1 MGQKLFD
8 GSMMPEYG
16 DGAPVTPA
24 EKGNIDIATNNY
36 ASYMKSI
43 GQSMHVYKDGLIH
56 AILPKINPIG
66 QDMSDQQ
73 SVRLY
78 KKTGGHL
85 GRFVSKD
92 DAYEYT
98 KWLYKKARE
107 IATYFPDE
115 DIISSSTA
123 QEEDAE
129 FAKEIKQNRRDF
141 EAEVRVGS
149 GIQAKGLGQTLR
161 RVGRSVE
168 KYDPKAIDGDNDGIV
183 QEGTPWVR
191 PALPG
196 SPAISSLRSTSKG
209 SKKASDD
216 TVEVAKAAQRV
227 IRRNEPQV
235 TKKMKDIESA
245 SGGFAKLADLDKKF
259 KTLDSFA
266 NKIERLKGNFDGDI
280 GVTAVQMNDALR
292 YTFVT
297 DGVDNYSDF
306 VKSALATLR
315 ADGSRVTTWNYWGSK
330 DPYSGVNAMIQD
342 PRGFNYEIQFHTK
355 ASLAAKKKNEPLY
368 QAFKRETNAA
378 VRKDIYD
385 RMKSNSSGLKQPP
398 NNESIGK
405 SVSRDHQVA
414 TFTPELTLLSI
425 RSTRSASNVGKS
437 KLGQSLF
444 PQQGG
449 LPLSKRE
456 QGKLE
461 RFVEDVWVPAVMA
474 AVEGRDYKSTGYDGP
489 RTAGVLAKAKGMTDD
504 LRQEILAAVVANYKP
519 MMEKGDF
526 SFLAWVPVDR
536 DGSTQWWDKKVSDTL
551 GFPEAL
557 KFPLGGHPFV
567 NDKDGNPRPNTIA
580 EMVKALERTLSGA
593 LGRKEAQQKAVLFEP
608 EPQWV
613 RAKDGTFLLDT
624 DGNKVPDIDP
634 KTGKQKVI
642 QRRKLA
648 LSLDAPAG
656 SDDDS
661 GEFGDTFG
669 TYDDNDPD
677 RANVSIDMGGSGFDQ
692 APSEQGTGG
701 GSGLGSN
708 IAGGT
713 SPEDAST
720 SGRFVQLPNLADN
733 DEAEKAYNNFFNRLK
748 ALIRDKNEEVGRKEQ
763 LDEDIFQRLNDVSPV
778 LARLLVDRTLGGLLK
793 SEYEERW
800 KGKSGVTQQVI
811 DALYPGGGGITQ
823 VNGSDP
829 FRGLDNIFGNS
840 ILSDTSKIKEWAGF
854 VAEIRNAF
862 PQAMQE
868 NNQQQVK
875 AIAALSKKF
884 NIPDAGIR
892 LLIEGIV
899 QSRGAYAP
907 RGSKPGANTTQ
918 VALSTAKELLES
930 GKGKNEVLAAMYEIL
945 KGKSPG
951 ELTTA
956 RMGTIRRDV
965 ARALGIKPYEL
976 EDGTRVLEG
985 GQLVAWLA
993 ERGVDIKSDEPFGVD
1008 RRGRLAERFSYKSI
1022 ALSYDYRDLNE
1033 EALPPDW

>member
-16 DGAPVTPA
+16 DGAPVAPA
-24 EKGNIDIATNNY
+24 EKGNIDIAANNY

-85 GRFVSKD
+85 GRFVSED

-141 EAEVRVGS
+141 EAEVRIGS

-168 KYDPKAIDGDNDGIV
+168 KYDPKAIDGDNDGTV
-183 QEGTPWVR
+183 QEGTPWAR

-209 SKKASDD
+209 SEKPSDD

-227 IRRNEPQV
+227 IRRNEPRV

-280 GVTAVQMNDALR
+280 GATAVQMNDALR

-405 SVSRDHQVA
+405 SVSRDHRVA
-414 TFTPELTLLSI
+414 TFTPESTLLSI

-461 RFVEDVWVPAVMA
+461 RFVEDTWVPAVMA
-474 AVEGRDYKSTGYDGP
+474 AVYGRKIDSMQPGYDGP
-489 RTAGVLAKAKGMTDD
+489 RGTGVLSNKVSVDTED
-504 LRQEILAAVVANYKP
+504 LRQEILAAIVANYKP
-519 MMEKGDF
+519 MLERGDF
-526 SFLAWVPVDR
+526 SFLAWVPVDK
-536 DGSTQWWDKKVSDTL
+536 DGSTQWWDKKVSDVL

-557 KFPLGGHPFV
+557 KFPLGGHPFSK
-567 NDKDGNPRPNTIA
+567 DKDGNPRPNTIQT
-580 EMVKALERTLSGA
+580 MVKALEKTVIGG
-593 LGRKEAQQKAVLFEP
+593 LGRKEGNQKVAIDDYEPVFLETFPGSFALDANGEKIPVIDPETGQQKLKKVRKFAVS
-608 EPQWV
+608 
-613 RAKDGTFLLDT
+613 
-624 DGNKVPDIDP
+624 
-634 KTGKQKVI
+634 
-642 QRRKLA
+642 
-648 LSLDAPAG
+648 LSAPSG
-656 SDDDS
+656 GDNLGDDW
-661 GEFGDTFG
+661 GDTFG
-669 TYDDNDPD
+669 TYDDNDPEKAGVSMDTGGFD
-677 RANVSIDMGGSGFDQ
+677 RAS
-692 APSEQGTGG
+692 SEESAAEGAA
-701 GSGLGSN
+701 
-708 IAGGT
+708 AG
-713 SPEDAST
+713 DAST
-720 SGRFVQLPNLADN
+720 SGRFVQLPNLADE
-733 DEAEKAYNNFFNRLK
+733 DEAEKAYKNLFNRMK
-748 ALIRDKNEEVGRKEQ
+748 FLIKDRNQEVRQKEK
-763 LDEDIFQRLNDVSPV
+763 LDEDVFQHLDEVSPV
-778 LARLLVDRTLGGLLK
+778 LARLLVDRTLGGLTK
-793 SEYEERW
+793 SEYEDRW
-800 KGKSGVTQQVI
+800 KGKIGVTQQVI
-811 DALYPGGGGITQ
+811 DALYPDSKGATQ
-823 VNGSDP
+823 IGGSDP
-829 FRGLDNIFGNS
+829 VRGLGSIFGNS

-892 LLIEGIV
+892 LLIEGVV
-899 QSRGAYAP
+899 QSRGAYQ
-907 RGSKPGANTTQ
+907 RGPIQTGSIEA
-918 VALSTAKELLES
+918 ALDAARKMSES
-930 GKGKNEVLAAMYEIL
+930 GKGKNEIIAEIYKIL
-945 KGKSPG
+945 KGKSFD

-956 RMGTIRRDV
+956 KMASIRKNL
-965 ARALGIKPYEL
+965 AAALKIPVTEL
-976 EDGTRVLEG
+976 N
-985 GQLVAWLA
+985 AWLA

>member
-16 DGAPVTPA
+16 DGAPVAPA
-24 EKGNIDIATNNY
+24 EKGNIDIAANNY

-85 GRFVSKD
+85 GRFVSED

-141 EAEVRVGS
+141 EAEVRIGS

-168 KYDPKAIDGDNDGIV
+168 KYDPKAIDGDNDGTV
-183 QEGTPWVR
+183 QEGTPWAR

-209 SKKASDD
+209 SEKPSDD

-280 GVTAVQMNDALR
+280 GATAVQMNDALR

-306 VKSALATLR
+306 VKSALAMLR

-414 TFTPELTLLSI
+414 TFTPELSLLSL
-425 RSTRSASNVGKS
+425 RSTRSTSSDGKGNWIG
-437 KLGQSLF
+437 KSLF
-444 PQQGG
+444 PPQDA
-449 LPLSKRE
+449 LPLSGRE
-456 QGKLE
+456 KGKLE
-461 RFVEDVWVPAVMA
+461 RFVEEVWWPAV
-474 AVEGRDYKSTGYDGP
+474 AVAIKGQRFEWAGYDGP
-489 RTAGVLAKAKGMTDD
+489 RGAGKKSRYKTIKTEDLQDSLLEAVAKNLKLMRA
-504 LRQEILAAVVANYKP
+504 R
-519 MMEKGDF
+519 GDY
-526 SFLAWVPVDR
+526 SFLAWIPVDK
-536 DGSTQWWDKKVSDTL
+536 DGSTQWWDKKLSGVY

-557 KFPLGGHPFV
+557 KFPLGGHPFSK
-567 NDKDGNPRPNTIA
+567 DKDGNPRLNTIQT
-580 EMVKALERTLSGA
+580 MLNALEQTLSGS
-593 LGRKEAQQKAVLFEP
+593 LGRQEAGQKAALFEP
-608 EPQWV
+608 EPQWA
-613 RAKDGTFLLDT
+613 RAKDGTFLLDA

-634 KTGKQKVI
+634 KTGKQRVI

-648 LSLDAPAG
+648 LSLNVAAG
-656 SDDDS
+656 SDDNS

-669 TYDDNDPD
+669 TYDDNDPE
-677 RANVSIDMGGSGFDQ
+677 RAGVSMSAGEGGFDL
-692 APSEQGTGG
+692 ASSEEGAAEGAA
-701 GSGLGSN
+701 SG
-708 IAGGT
+708 
-713 SPEDAST
+713 DAST
-720 SGRFVQLPNLADN
+720 SGRYVQLPNLADE
-733 DEAEKAYNNFFNRLK
+733 DEAEKVYKNLFNRIK
-748 ALIRDKNEEVGRKEQ
+748 ALIRDRNQEASQKEK
-763 LDEDIFQRLNDVSPV
+763 LDEDVFQRLDEVSPV
-778 LARLLVDRTLGGLLK
+778 LARLLVDRTLGGLMK
-793 SEYEERW
+793 SEYEDRW
-800 KGKSGVTQQVI
+800 KGKIGVTQEVI
-811 DALYPGGGGITQ
+811 DALYPDSRGATQ
-823 VNGSDP
+823 VGSSDP
-829 FRGLDNIFGNS
+829 VRGLGNLFGNS

-884 NIPDAGIR
+884 NIPTAGIR
-892 LLIEGIV
+892 LLIEGVV

-993 ERGVDIKSDEPFGVD
+993 DRGIDIKSDEPFGVD

-1022 ALSYDYRDLNE
+1022 ALSYDFRDLNE

>member
-1 MGQKLFD
+1 
-8 GSMMPEYG
+8 
-16 DGAPVTPA
+16 
-24 EKGNIDIATNNY
+24 
-36 ASYMKSI
+36 
-43 GQSMHVYKDGLIH
+43 
-56 AILPKINPIG
+56 
-66 QDMSDQQ
+66 
-73 SVRLY
+73 
-78 KKTGGHL
+78 
-85 GRFVSKD
+85 
-92 DAYEYT
+92 
-98 KWLYKKARE
+98 
-107 IATYFPDE
+107 
-115 DIISSSTA
+115 
-123 QEEDAE
+123 
-129 FAKEIKQNRRDF
+129 
-141 EAEVRVGS
+141 
-149 GIQAKGLGQTLR
+149 
-161 RVGRSVE
+161 
-168 KYDPKAIDGDNDGIV
+168 
-183 QEGTPWVR
+183 
-191 PALPG
+191 
-196 SPAISSLRSTSKG
+196 
-209 SKKASDD
+209 
-216 TVEVAKAAQRV
+216 
-227 IRRNEPQV
+227 
-235 TKKMKDIESA
+235 
-245 SGGFAKLADLDKKF
+245 
-259 KTLDSFA
+259 
-266 NKIERLKGNFDGDI
+266 
-280 GVTAVQMNDALR
+280 
-292 YTFVT
+292 
-297 DGVDNYSDF
+297 
-306 VKSALATLR
+306 
-315 ADGSRVTTWNYWGSK
+315 
-330 DPYSGVNAMIQD
+330 
-342 PRGFNYEIQFHTK
+342 
-355 ASLAAKKKNEPLY
+355 
-368 QAFKRETNAA
+368 
-378 VRKDIYD
+378 
-385 RMKSNSSGLKQPP
+385 
-398 NNESIGK
+398 
-405 SVSRDHQVA
+405 
-414 TFTPELTLLSI
+414 
-425 RSTRSASNVGKS
+425 
-437 KLGQSLF
+437 
-444 PQQGG
+444 
-449 LPLSKRE
+449 
-456 QGKLE
+456 
-461 RFVEDVWVPAVMA
+461 
-474 AVEGRDYKSTGYDGP
+474 
-489 RTAGVLAKAKGMTDD
+489 
-504 LRQEILAAVVANYKP
+504 
-519 MMEKGDF
+519 MEKGDF
-526 SFLAWVPVDR
+526 SFLAWVPVDK
-536 DGSTQWWDKKVSDTL
+536 DGSTKWWDKKVSDTL

-613 RAKDGTFLLDT
+613 RAKDGTFLLDA
-624 DGNKVPDIDP
+624 DGNKVPEIDP

-811 DALYPGGGGITQ
+811 DALYPGGGGITR

-829 FRGLDNIFGNS
+829 FRGLGNIFGNS
-840 ILSDTSKIKEWAGF
+840 MLSDPSKIKEWAGF

-884 NIPDAGIR
+884 DIPDAGIR
-892 LLIEGIV
+892 LLIEGMV
-899 QSRGAYAP
+899 QSRGAYAQ
-907 RGSKPGANTTQ
+907 RGSKPGANATQ
-918 VALSTAKELLES
+918 VALSTAKELLAS
-930 GKGKNEVLAAMYEIL
+930 GKGKNEVLGEMYQIL

-951 ELTTA
+951 ELTGA

-965 ARALGIKPYEL
+965 ARALGIQPGE
-976 EDGTRVLEG
+976 
-985 GQLVAWLA
+985 LVAWLA
-993 ERGVDIKSDEPFGVD
+993 DKGINIKSDEMFGID

-1022 ALSYDYRDLNE
+1022 ALSYDFRDLNE

>member
-24 EKGNIDIATNNY
+24 EKGNIDIAANNY

-196 SPAISSLRSTSKG
+196 SPAISSLRSASKG
-209 SKKASDD
+209 SEKPSDD

-235 TKKMKDIESA
+235 TKKMKNIESA

-280 GVTAVQMNDALR
+280 GATAVQMNDALR

-315 ADGSRVTTWNYWGSK
+315 AGGSRVTTWNYWGSK

-342 PRGFNYEIQFHTK
+342 PRGFNYEVQFHTK

-414 TFTPELTLLSI
+414 TFTPELSLLSL
-425 RSTRSASNVGKS
+425 RSTRSTSSDGKGNWIG
-437 KLGQSLF
+437 KSLF
-444 PQQGG
+444 PPQDA
-449 LPLSKRE
+449 LPLSGRE
-456 QGKLE
+456 KGKLE
-461 RFVEDVWVPAVMA
+461 RFVEEVWWPAV
-474 AVEGRDYKSTGYDGP
+474 AVAIKGQRFKWDGYDGP
-489 RTAGVLAKAKGMTDD
+489 RGAGKKSKYKSIKTEDLQDSLLEAVAKNLKLMRD
-504 LRQEILAAVVANYKP
+504 R
-519 MMEKGDF
+519 GDY
-526 SFLAWVPVDR
+526 SFLAWIPVDK
-536 DGSTQWWDKKVSDTL
+536 DGSTQWWDKKLSDVL

-557 KFPLGGHPFV
+557 KFPLGGHPFAK
-567 NDKDGNPRPNTIA
+567 DKDGNPRLNTIQTLLN
-580 EMVKALERTLSGA
+580 ALEQTLSGS
-593 LGRKEAQQKAVLFEP
+593 LWRKEADQKAAMTDYEPVFLETFPGSFALDANGEKIPVIDPETGQQKL
-608 EPQWV
+608 
-613 RAKDGTFLLDT
+613 R
-624 DGNKVPDIDP
+624 KV
-634 KTGKQKVI
+634 
-642 QRRKLA
+642 RKLA
-648 LSLDAPAG
+648 LSLSAPAG

-669 TYDDNDPD
+669 TYDDNDPE
-677 RANVSIDMGGSGFDQ
+677 RAGVSMDTGGFD
-692 APSEQGTGG
+692 
-701 GSGLGSN
+701 LGSSEEGAAEGAA
-708 IAGGT
+708 AG
-713 SPEDAST
+713 DAST
-720 SGRFVQLPNLADN
+720 SGRYVQLPNLADE
-733 DEAEKAYNNFFNRLK
+733 DEAEKVYKNLFNRIR
-748 ALIRDKNEEVGRKEQ
+748 ALIRDRNQEASQKEK
-763 LDEDIFQRLNDVSPV
+763 LDEDVFQRLDEVSPV
-778 LARLLVDRTLGGLLK
+778 LARLLVDRTLGGLMK
-793 SEYEERW
+793 SEYEDRW
-800 KGKSGVTQQVI
+800 KGKIGVTQQVI
-811 DALYPGGGGITQ
+811 DALYPDSRGATQ
-823 VNGSDP
+823 VGGSDP
-829 FRGLDNIFGNS
+829 VRGLGNIFGNS

-868 NNQQQVK
+868 NDQQQVK

-892 LLIEGIV
+892 LLVEGVV
-899 QSRGAYAP
+899 QSRGAYQ
-907 RGSKPGANTTQ
+907 RGPIQTGSIEA
-918 VALSTAKELLES
+918 ALDAARKMSES
-930 GKGKNEVLAAMYEIL
+930 GKGKNEIIAEIYKIL
-945 KGKSPG
+945 KGKSFD

-956 RMGTIRRDV
+956 KMASIRKNL
-965 ARALGIKPYEL
+965 AAALKIPVTEL
-976 EDGTRVLEG
+976 N
-985 GQLVAWLA
+985 AWLA

>member
-24 EKGNIDIATNNY
+24 EKGNIDIAANNY

-196 SPAISSLRSTSKG
+196 SPAISSLRSASKG
-209 SKKASDD
+209 SEKPSDD

-235 TKKMKDIESA
+235 TKKMKNIESA

-280 GVTAVQMNDALR
+280 GATAVQMNDALR

-297 DGVDNYSDF
+297 DGVDDYSDF

-342 PRGFNYEIQFHTK
+342 PRGFNYEVQFHTK

-405 SVSRDHQVA
+405 SVSRDHRVA
-414 TFTPELTLLSI
+414 TFTPELSLLSL
-425 RSTRSASNVGKS
+425 RSTRSTSSDGKGNWIG
-437 KLGQSLF
+437 KSLF
-444 PQQGG
+444 PPQDA
-449 LPLSKRE
+449 LPLSGRE
-456 QGKLE
+456 KGKLE
-461 RFVEDVWVPAVMA
+461 RFVEEVWWPAV
-474 AVEGRDYKSTGYDGP
+474 AVAIKGQRFKWDGYDGP
-489 RTAGVLAKAKGMTDD
+489 RGAGKKSKYKSIKTEDLQDSLLEAVAKNLKLMRD
-504 LRQEILAAVVANYKP
+504 R
-519 MMEKGDF
+519 GDY
-526 SFLAWVPVDR
+526 SFLAWIPVDK
-536 DGSTQWWDKKVSDTL
+536 DGSTQWWDKKLSDVL

-557 KFPLGGHPFV
+557 KFPLGGHPFAK
-567 NDKDGNPRPNTIA
+567 DKDGNPRLNTIQTLLN
-580 EMVKALERTLSGA
+580 ALEQTLSGS
-593 LGRKEAQQKAVLFEP
+593 LWRKEADQKAAMTDYEPVFLETFPGSFALDANGEKIPVIDPETGQQKL
-608 EPQWV
+608 
-613 RAKDGTFLLDT
+613 R
-624 DGNKVPDIDP
+624 KV
-634 KTGKQKVI
+634 
-642 QRRKLA
+642 RKLA
-648 LSLDAPAG
+648 LSLSAPAG

-669 TYDDNDPD
+669 TYDDNDPE
-677 RANVSIDMGGSGFDQ
+677 RAGVSMDTGGFD
-692 APSEQGTGG
+692 
-701 GSGLGSN
+701 LGSSEEGAAEGAA
-708 IAGGT
+708 AG
-713 SPEDAST
+713 DAST
-720 SGRFVQLPNLADN
+720 SGRYVQLPNLADE
-733 DEAEKAYNNFFNRLK
+733 DEAEKVYKNLFNRIR
-748 ALIRDKNEEVGRKEQ
+748 ALIRDRNQEASQKEK
-763 LDEDIFQRLNDVSPV
+763 LDEDVFQRLDEVSPV
-778 LARLLVDRTLGGLLK
+778 LARLLVDRTLGGLMK
-793 SEYEERW
+793 SEYEDRW
-800 KGKSGVTQQVI
+800 KGKIGVTQQVI
-811 DALYPGGGGITQ
+811 DALYPDSRGATQ
-823 VNGSDP
+823 VGGSDP
-829 FRGLDNIFGNS
+829 VRGLGNIFGNS

-868 NNQQQVK
+868 NDQQQVK

-892 LLIEGIV
+892 LLVEGVV
-899 QSRGAYAP
+899 QSRGAYQ
-907 RGSKPGANTTQ
+907 RGPIQTGSIEA
-918 VALSTAKELLES
+918 ALDAARKMSES
-930 GKGKNEVLAAMYEIL
+930 GKGKNEIIAEIYKIL
-945 KGKSPG
+945 KGKSFD

-956 RMGTIRRDV
+956 KMASIRKNL
-965 ARALGIKPYEL
+965 AAALKIPVTEL
-976 EDGTRVLEG
+976 N
-985 GQLVAWLA
+985 AWLA

>member
-24 EKGNIDIATNNY
+24 EKGNIDIAANNY

-196 SPAISSLRSTSKG
+196 SPAISSLRSASKG
-209 SKKASDD
+209 SEKPSDD

-235 TKKMKDIESA
+235 TKKMKNIESA

-280 GVTAVQMNDALR
+280 GATAVQMNDALR

-297 DGVDNYSDF
+297 DGVDDYSDF

-315 ADGSRVTTWNYWGSK
+315 AGGSRVTTWNYWGSK

-342 PRGFNYEIQFHTK
+342 PRGFNYEVQFHTK

-405 SVSRDHQVA
+405 SVSRDHRVA
-414 TFTPELTLLSI
+414 TFTPELSLLSL
-425 RSTRSASNVGKS
+425 RSTRSTSSDGKGNWIG
-437 KLGQSLF
+437 KSLF
-444 PQQGG
+444 PPQDA
-449 LPLSKRE
+449 LPLSGRE
-456 QGKLE
+456 KGKLE
-461 RFVEDVWVPAVMA
+461 RFVEEVWWPAV
-474 AVEGRDYKSTGYDGP
+474 AVAIKGQRFKWDGYDGP
-489 RTAGVLAKAKGMTDD
+489 RGAGKKSKYKSIKTEDLQDSLLEAVAKNLKLMRD
-504 LRQEILAAVVANYKP
+504 R
-519 MMEKGDF
+519 GDY
-526 SFLAWVPVDR
+526 SFLAWIPVDK
-536 DGSTQWWDKKVSDTL
+536 DGSTQWWDKKLSDVL

-557 KFPLGGHPFV
+557 KFPLGGHPFAK
-567 NDKDGNPRPNTIA
+567 DKDGNPRLNTIQTLLN
-580 EMVKALERTLSGA
+580 ALEQTLSGS
-593 LGRKEAQQKAVLFEP
+593 LWRKEADQKAAMTDYEPVFLETFPGSFALDANGEKIPVIDPETGQQKL
-608 EPQWV
+608 
-613 RAKDGTFLLDT
+613 R
-624 DGNKVPDIDP
+624 KV
-634 KTGKQKVI
+634 
-642 QRRKLA
+642 RKLA
-648 LSLDAPAG
+648 LSLSAPAG

-669 TYDDNDPD
+669 TYDDNDPE
-677 RANVSIDMGGSGFDQ
+677 RAGVSMDTGGFD
-692 APSEQGTGG
+692 
-701 GSGLGSN
+701 LGSSEEGAAEGAA
-708 IAGGT
+708 AG
-713 SPEDAST
+713 DAST
-720 SGRFVQLPNLADN
+720 SGRYVQLPNLADE
-733 DEAEKAYNNFFNRLK
+733 DEAEKVYKNLFNRIR
-748 ALIRDKNEEVGRKEQ
+748 ALIRDRNQEASQKEK
-763 LDEDIFQRLNDVSPV
+763 LDEDVFQRLDEVSPV
-778 LARLLVDRTLGGLLK
+778 LARLLVDRTLGGLMK
-793 SEYEERW
+793 SEYEDRW
-800 KGKSGVTQQVI
+800 KGKIGVTQQVI
-811 DALYPGGGGITQ
+811 DALYPDSRGATQ
-823 VNGSDP
+823 VGGSDP
-829 FRGLDNIFGNS
+829 VRGLGNIFGNS

-868 NNQQQVK
+868 NDQQQVK

-892 LLIEGIV
+892 LLVEGVV
-899 QSRGAYAP
+899 QSRGAYQ
-907 RGSKPGANTTQ
+907 RGPIQTGSIEA
-918 VALSTAKELLES
+918 ALDAARKMSES
-930 GKGKNEVLAAMYEIL
+930 GKGKNEIIAEIYKIL
-945 KGKSPG
+945 KGKSFD

-956 RMGTIRRDV
+956 KMASIRKNL
-965 ARALGIKPYEL
+965 AAALKIPVTEL
-976 EDGTRVLEG
+976 N
-985 GQLVAWLA
+985 AWLA

>member
-8 GSMMPEYG
+8 GNMIPEYG
-16 DGAPVTPA
+16 DGAPVVPA
-24 EKGNIDIATNNY
+24 EKGNIDIAANNY

-43 GQSMHVYKDGLIH
+43 GQSMYVYKDGLVH

-66 QDMSDQQ
+66 QDISDQQ

-85 GRFVSKD
+85 GRFVSED

-123 QEEDAE
+123 QEEDTE

-168 KYDPKAIDGDNDGIV
+168 KFDPKAIDGDNDGIV

-196 SPAISSLRSTSKG
+196 SPAISSLRSTFKENTKVSG
-209 SKKASDD
+209 N

-227 IRRNEPQV
+227 IRKNEPQV

-266 NKIERLKGNFDGDI
+266 SKIERLKGNFDGDI
-280 GVTAVQMNDALR
+280 GATSVQMNDALR
-292 YTFVT
+292 YTFVANSI
-297 DGVDNYSDF
+297 DNYSDF

-315 ADGSRVTTWNYWGSK
+315 ADGSRVTAWNFWKSK

-342 PRGFNYEIQFHTK
+342 PRGFNYEVQFHTK

-398 NNESIGK
+398 NNGSIGN
-405 SVSRDHQVA
+405 SVSRDYQVA
-414 TFTPELTLLSI
+414 TFTPELTLLST
-425 RSTRSASNVGKS
+425 RSTRSASNDGRR
-437 KLGQSLF
+437 KLGESLF
-444 PQQGG
+444 PQQNG
-449 LPLSKRE
+449 LPLSQRE
-456 QGKLE
+456 QRKLKQ
-461 RFVEDVWVPAVMA
+461 FVDDTWLPAVMA
-474 AVEGRDYKSTGYDGP
+474 AVQGSAFNWPGYDGP
-489 RTAGVLAKAKGMTDD
+489 RTAGVSSKAKGMTED
-504 LRQEILAAVVANYKP
+504 LHQEILAAVVANYMP

-526 SFLAWVPVDR
+526 SFLAWVPVDK
-536 DGSTQWWDKKVSDTL
+536 DGSTEWWDKKVSNTS

-557 KFPLGGHPFV
+557 KFSLGGHPFV
-567 NDKDGNPRPNTIA
+567 NDKDGKPRQNTIA
-580 EMVKALERTLSGA
+580 QLVNA
-593 LGRKEAQQKAVLFEP
+593 LGDSISGGLARKEARQKAVLFEP
-608 EPQWV
+608 EPQWI
-613 RAKDGTFLLDT
+613 RAADGTFLLDA
-624 DGNKVPDIDP
+624 DGNKVPEIDAN
-634 KTGKQKVI
+634 TGKQKFI

-656 SDDDS
+656 SSDDS

-669 TYDDNDPD
+669 TYDDNDPE
-677 RANVSIDMGGSGFDQ
+677 RAIVSMDMGGSGLDQ
-692 APSEQGTGG
+692 APSEQGTG
-701 GSGLGSN
+701 SDDGLGSN
-708 IAGGT
+708 IARGT
-713 SPEDAST
+713 APGDVST
-720 SGRFVQLPNLADN
+720 SGRFVQLPNLADEN
-733 DEAEKAYNNFFNRLK
+733 EAEKAYKNFLNRLR
-748 ALIRDKNEEVGRKEQ
+748 ALIKDKNEEVGRKDQ
-763 LDEDIFQRLNDVSPV
+763 LDEDIFQRLDEVSPV
-778 LARLLVDRTLGGLLK
+778 LARLLVDRTLGGLIK

-811 DALYPGGGGITQ
+811 DALYPSDGGDAGD
-823 VNGSDP
+823 GSDP
-829 FRGLDNIFGNS
+829 FRGLGNIFGNS
-840 ILSDTSKIKEWAGF
+840 ILSDTRKIKEWAGF
-854 VAEIRNAF
+854 VAQIRNAF
-862 PQAMQE
+862 PRAMEE
-868 NNQQQVK
+868 NNQQQVD
-875 AIAALSKKF
+875 AIAALAAEF
-884 NIPDAGIR
+884 NIPSAGIR
-892 LLIEGIV
+892 LLIEGIIK
-899 QSRGAYAP
+899 SRGAYAP
-907 RGSKPGANTTQ
+907 RGFKPGANIAQ
-918 VALSTAKELLES
+918 VALGTAKELLAS
-930 GKGKNEVLAAMYEIL
+930 GKRKNEVLAAMYEIL

-951 ELTTA
+951 ELTSA

-965 ARALGIKPYEL
+965 ARALGIQPGE
-976 EDGTRVLEG
+976 
-985 GQLVAWLA
+985 LVAWLA
-993 ERGVDIKSDEPFGVD
+993 DRGIDIKSDELFNTD

-1022 ALSYDYRDLNE
+1022 ALSYDFCDLNE

>member
-16 DGAPVTPA
+16 DGAPVVPA
-24 EKGNIDIATNNY
+24 EKGNIDIGANNY
-36 ASYMKSI
+36 ASYMKSV
-43 GQSMHVYKDGLIH
+43 GQSMYVYKDGLIH

-85 GRFVSKD
+85 GRFVSQD

-115 DIISSSTA
+115 DIINSSTV
-123 QEEDAE
+123 QESDAE

-141 EAEVRVGS
+141 EAEVRAGS
-149 GIQAKGLGQTLR
+149 GIQGKGLGQTLR

-168 KYDPKAIDGDNDGIV
+168 KYDPKAIDGDNDGTV
-183 QEGTPWVR
+183 QEGTPWAR

-209 SKKASDD
+209 DGKVPDD

-227 IRRNEPQV
+227 IRKNEPQV

-245 SGGFAKLADLDKKF
+245 SGGFAKLADLDNKF

-280 GVTAVQMNDALR
+280 GVTAAQMNDALR
-292 YTFVT
+292 YTFVV
-297 DGVDNYSDF
+297 DSVDNYSDF
-306 VKSALATLR
+306 VKSALSTLR
-315 ADGSRVTTWNYWGSK
+315 ADGSRVTSWNYWKSK

-368 QAFKRETNAA
+368 QAFKRETNEA

-385 RMKSNSSGLKQPP
+385 RMKSNSSGLKRPP
-398 NNESIGK
+398 NHESIGE
-405 SVSRDHQVA
+405 SVSRDHQIA
-414 TFTPELTLLSI
+414 TFTPELTLLST
-425 RSTRSASNVGKS
+425 RSIRSASNEGRR
-437 KLGQSLF
+437 KLGESLF
-444 PQQGG
+444 PQQEG

-456 QGKLE
+456 KDKLL
-461 RFVEDVWVPAVMA
+461 RFVEDVWEPALFA
-474 AVEGRDYKSTGYDGP
+474 AVLGRAYNSGRYDGP
-489 RTAGVLAKAKGMTDD
+489 RLTGVSSNRKSVETDD
-504 LRQEILAAVVANYKP
+504 LRQEILTAIAANYRP
-519 MMEKGDF
+519 MMLRGDF
-526 SFLAWVPVDR
+526 SFLAWIPVDK
-536 DGSTQWWDKKVSDTL
+536 DGSTKWWDKKVSDTL

-557 KFPLGGHPFV
+557 KFPLGGHPFSK
-567 NDKDGNPRPNTIA
+567 DKDGNPRLNTIQA
-580 EMVKALERTLSGA
+580 MVKALEQTVIGG
-593 LGRKEAQQKAVLFEP
+593 LGRKEANQKVAIDDYEPVFLESFPGSFVLDANGEKIPVIDPETGQQKL
-608 EPQWV
+608 
-613 RAKDGTFLLDT
+613 K
-624 DGNKVPDIDP
+624 KV
-634 KTGKQKVI
+634 
-642 QRRKLA
+642 RKLA
-648 LSLDAPAG
+648 LSLSAPAG
-656 SDDDS
+656 GDDNS

-677 RANVSIDMGGSGFDQ
+677 RASVSIDMGGGGFDQ
-692 APSEQGTGG
+692 APSEQDSGSGG
-701 GSGLGSN
+701 GLGSN

-720 SGRFVQLPNLADN
+720 GGRFVQLPSLADEN
-733 DEAEKAYNNFFNRLK
+733 EAEKAYKNFFSRLK

-778 LARLLVDRTLGGLLK
+778 LARLLVDRTLGGLVK

-800 KGKSGVTQQVI
+800 KGKLGVTQQVI
-811 DALYPGGGGITQ
+811 DALYPGGGGIKR
-823 VNGSDP
+823 VNGTDP

-840 ILSDTSKIKEWAGF
+840 ILSDSSKIKEWAGF

-892 LLIEGIV
+892 LLVEGVV
-899 QSRGAYAP
+899 QSRGAYQ
-907 RGSKPGANTTQ
+907 RGPIQTGSIEA
-918 VALSTAKELLES
+918 ALDAARKMSES
-930 GKGKNEVLAAMYEIL
+930 GKGKNEIIAEIYKIL
-945 KGKSPG
+945 KGKSFD

-956 RMGTIRRDV
+956 TMASIRKNL
-965 ARALGIKPYEL
+965 AAALKIPVTEL
-976 EDGTRVLEG
+976 N
-985 GQLVAWLA
+985 AWLA
-993 ERGVDIKSDEPFGVD
+993 DKGINIKSDEPFGAD

-1022 ALSYDYRDLNE
+1022 ALSYDFRDLDE

>member
-1 MGQKLFD
+1 
-8 GSMMPEYG
+8 
-16 DGAPVTPA
+16 
-24 EKGNIDIATNNY
+24 
-36 ASYMKSI
+36 
-43 GQSMHVYKDGLIH
+43 
-56 AILPKINPIG
+56 
-66 QDMSDQQ
+66 
-73 SVRLY
+73 
-78 KKTGGHL
+78 
-85 GRFVSKD
+85 
-92 DAYEYT
+92 
-98 KWLYKKARE
+98 
-107 IATYFPDE
+107 
-115 DIISSSTA
+115 
-123 QEEDAE
+123 
-129 FAKEIKQNRRDF
+129 
-141 EAEVRVGS
+141 
-149 GIQAKGLGQTLR
+149 
-161 RVGRSVE
+161 
-168 KYDPKAIDGDNDGIV
+168 
-183 QEGTPWVR
+183 
-191 PALPG
+191 
-196 SPAISSLRSTSKG
+196 
-209 SKKASDD
+209 
-216 TVEVAKAAQRV
+216 
-227 IRRNEPQV
+227 
-235 TKKMKDIESA
+235 
-245 SGGFAKLADLDKKF
+245 
-259 KTLDSFA
+259 
-266 NKIERLKGNFDGDI
+266 
-280 GVTAVQMNDALR
+280 MNDALR

-355 ASLAAKKKNEPLY
+355 ASLTAKKKNEPLY

-405 SVSRDHQVA
+405 SVSRDHRVA
-414 TFTPELTLLSI
+414 TFTPESTLLSI

-437 KLGQSLF
+437 KLGESLF
-444 PQQGG
+444 PQQDG
-449 LPLSKRE
+449 LPLSQRE
-456 QGKLE
+456 QRKLKQ
-461 RFVEDVWVPAVMA
+461 FVEDTWLPAVMA
-474 AVEGRDYKSTGYDGP
+474 AVQGSAFNWPGYDGP
-489 RTAGVLAKAKGMTDD
+489 RTAGVTAKAKEMTED
-504 LRQEILAAVVANYKP
+504 LRQEILAAVVANYMP

-526 SFLAWVPVDR
+526 SFLAWVPVDK
-536 DGSTQWWDKKVSDTL
+536 DGSTEWWDKKVSDTL

-557 KFPLGGHPFV
+557 KFSLGGHPFSK
-567 NDKDGNPRPNTIA
+567 DKDGNPRPNTIA

-593 LGRKEAQQKAVLFEP
+593 LGRKEAQQKAVLYEP

-613 RAKDGTFLLDT
+613 RAKDGTFLLDA

-656 SDDDS
+656 SSDDS

-692 APSEQGTGG
+692 APSEQGTGS

-720 SGRFVQLPNLADN
+720 SGRFVQLPNLDDE
-733 DEAEKAYNNFFNRLK
+733 DEAEKAYKNFFNRLK

-778 LARLLVDRTLGGLLK
+778 LAKLLVDRTLGGLLK

-823 VNGSDP
+823 ANGSDP

-868 NNQQQVK
+868 NDQQQVK

-892 LLIEGIV
+892 LLVEGV
-899 QSRGAYAP
+899 VKSRGAYVP
-907 RGSKPGANTTQ
+907 RGSKPGANATQ
-918 VALSTAKELLES
+918 VALSTAIELLAS
-930 GKGKNEVLAAMYEIL
+930 GKGKNEVLGEMYQIL

-951 ELTTA
+951 ELTGA

-965 ARALGIKPYEL
+965 ARALGIQPGE
-976 EDGTRVLEG
+976 
-985 GQLVAWLA
+985 LVAWLA
-993 ERGVDIKSDEPFGVD
+993 DKGINIKSDEMFGID

-1022 ALSYDYRDLNE
+1022 ALSYDFRDLNE

>member
-16 DGAPVTPA
+16 DGAPVVPA
-24 EKGNIDIATNNY
+24 EKGNIDIGANNY
-36 ASYMKSI
+36 ASYMKSV

-85 GRFVSKD
+85 GRFVSQD

-115 DIISSSTA
+115 DIINSSTA
-123 QEEDAE
+123 QESDAE

-141 EAEVRVGS
+141 ESEVRAGS
-149 GIQAKGLGQTLR
+149 GIQGKGLGQTLR

-183 QEGTPWVR
+183 QEGTPWAR
-191 PALPG
+191 PSLPG

-209 SKKASDD
+209 DGKVSDD

-227 IRRNEPQV
+227 IRKNEPQV

-280 GVTAVQMNDALR
+280 GATAIQMNDALR
-292 YTFVT
+292 YTFVV
-297 DGVDNYSDF
+297 DSVDNYSDF
-306 VKSALATLR
+306 VKSALSTLR
-315 ADGSRVTTWNYWGSK
+315 ADGSRVTSWNYWKSK

-398 NNESIGK
+398 NHESIGE

-414 TFTPELTLLSI
+414 TFTPELTLLST
-425 RSTRSASNVGKS
+425 RSTRSASNEGKR
-437 KLGQSLF
+437 KIGESLF
-444 PQQGG
+444 PQQEG
-449 LPLSKRE
+449 LPLSQRE
-456 QGKLE
+456 QRKLKQ
-461 RFVEDVWVPAVMA
+461 FVEETWLPAVMA
-474 AVEGRDYKSTGYDGP
+474 AVQGSQFSWPNYDGP
-489 RTAGVLAKAKGMTDD
+489 RTAGVSAKAKGMTED
-504 LRQEILAAVVANYKP
+504 LRQEILAAVVANYMP

-526 SFLAWVPVDR
+526 SFLAWVPVDK
-536 DGSTQWWDKKVSDTL
+536 DGSTKWWDKKVSDTL

-567 NDKDGNPRPNTIA
+567 NDKEGKPRQNTIA
-580 EMVKALERTLSGA
+580 EMVKALERTISGGM
-593 LGRKEAQQKAVLFEP
+593 GRKEARQKAVLFEP
-608 EPQWV
+608 EPQWEK
-613 RAKDGTFLLDT
+613 ATDGTFLLDANG
-624 DGNKVPDIDP
+624 DKIPSIDP

-642 QRRKLA
+642 NRQKLA

-677 RANVSIDMGGSGFDQ
+677 RASVSIDMGGGGFDQ
-692 APSEQGTGG
+692 APSEQGTGSSG
-701 GSGLGSN
+701 GLGSN

-720 SGRFVQLPNLADN
+720 GGRFVQLPSLADEN
-733 DEAEKAYNNFFNRLK
+733 EAEKAYKNFFSRLK

-778 LARLLVDRTLGGLLK
+778 LARLLVDRTLGGLVK

-800 KGKSGVTQQVI
+800 KGKLGVTQQVI
-811 DALYPGGGGITQ
+811 DALYPGGGGITR

-829 FRGLDNIFGNS
+829 FRGLGNIFGNS
-840 ILSDTSKIKEWAGF
+840 MLSDPSKIKEWAGF

-868 NNQQQVK
+868 NDQQQVK

-907 RGSKPGANTTQ
+907 RGSKPSANATQ
-918 VALSTAKELLES
+918 VALSTAKELLAS
-930 GKGKNEVLAAMYEIL
+930 G
-945 KGKSPG
+945 
-951 ELTTA
+951 
-956 RMGTIRRDV
+956 
-965 ARALGIKPYEL
+965 
-976 EDGTRVLEG
+976 
-985 GQLVAWLA
+985 
-993 ERGVDIKSDEPFGVD
+993 
-1008 RRGRLAERFSYKSI
+1008 
-1022 ALSYDYRDLNE
+1022 
-1033 EALPPDW
+1033 